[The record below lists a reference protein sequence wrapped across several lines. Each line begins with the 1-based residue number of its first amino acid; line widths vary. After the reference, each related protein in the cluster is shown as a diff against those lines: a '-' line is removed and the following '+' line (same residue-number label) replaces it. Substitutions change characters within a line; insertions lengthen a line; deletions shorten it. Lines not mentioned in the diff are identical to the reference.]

1 MGKKRI
7 GANGAEAI
15 TRTPRKRRS
24 LEETLQ
30 SRNLKG
36 SEVTNEI
43 PTENLVYFRES
54 LSRESLSDLPKSNNS
69 TLKACSNMSSLA
81 ITGRRSSSDNATL
94 GDTIQR
100 GLLQ

>member
-36 SEVTNEI
+36 SAVTNEV
-43 PTENLVYFRES
+43 PTENLVILPRILVPES
-54 LSRESLSDLPKSNNS
+54 VSDLPRKVIAVDP
-69 TLKACSNMSSLA
+69 LK
-81 ITGRRSSSDNATL
+81 RF
-94 GDTIQR
+94 
-100 GLLQ
+100 